1 MKLAF
6 NAAVHRREAIV
17 NATVAF
23 PTWYAKP
30 VNLTQLRVL
39 LGMRK
44 TFILYCAWEPEPK
57 KIPIVFS
64 QEKKKVFIYPVPFSF
79 LHYYV
84 QLTLLIKRLV
94 YAFPSF
100 NSFSRSSPSPWAPN
114 FRFYISLKISNTREK
129 ECDRK
134 HLYTQQQNTP
144 KYKIKTHK

>member
-6 NAAVHRREAIV
+6 NAAVHHREAIV

-64 QEKKKVFIYPVPFSF
+64 QKKKKVFIYPGSF
-79 LHYYV
+79 LFSP
-84 QLTLLIKRLV
+84 LLFSINT
-94 YAFPSF
+94 F
-100 NSFSRSSPSPWAPN
+100 N
-114 FRFYISLKISNTREK
+114 
-129 ECDRK
+129 
-134 HLYTQQQNTP
+134 
-144 KYKIKTHK
+144 

>member
-6 NAAVHRREAIV
+6 NAAVHHREAIV

-64 QEKKKVFIYPVPFSF
+64 QKKKKKFSSILVPFSF
-79 LHYYV
+79 LHYYF
-84 QLTLLIKRLV
+84 QLTLLIKHV
-94 YAFPSF
+94 
-100 NSFSRSSPSPWAPN
+100 
-114 FRFYISLKISNTREK
+114 
-129 ECDRK
+129 
-134 HLYTQQQNTP
+134 
-144 KYKIKTHK
+144 